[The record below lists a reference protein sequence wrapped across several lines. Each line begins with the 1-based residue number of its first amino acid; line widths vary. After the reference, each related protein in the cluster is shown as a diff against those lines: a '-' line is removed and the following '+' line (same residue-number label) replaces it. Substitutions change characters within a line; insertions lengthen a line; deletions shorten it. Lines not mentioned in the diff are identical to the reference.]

1 MGFKN
6 LIKNFKEIPYK
17 TKTSFT
23 NKISMSTNFI
33 WAILK
38 LIFAGL
44 ISSIFLSISGFYTLC
59 TALAKTAYFD
69 GRRLSK
75 NQLQETKYFKR
86 ISWTIFCGGFLYL
99 FYILRLFISA
109 KVQDYNQIISIAI
122 AAMAFC
128 EIFFSIRGLIKSKKS
143 NDFLLLGLKCIN
155 LSSALSSIVLTQ
167 IALLSVSIS
176 IEKSIV
182 YNTLTGVFVGILIIL
197 ISIFML
203 IKLYKFKEKSF
214 NIIKVRKKYKKMQNL
229 KRFKMQKFIFV
240 KYMK

>member
-23 NKISMSTNFI
+23 NKISMSANFI

-86 ISWTIFCGGFLYL
+86 ISWTIFCGGFLL
-99 FYILRLFISA
+99 S
-109 KVQDYNQIISIAI
+109 
-122 AAMAFC
+122 
-128 EIFFSIRGLIKSKKS
+128 LIH
-143 NDFLLLGLKCIN
+143 I
-155 LSSALSSIVLTQ
+155 
-167 IALLSVSIS
+167 
-176 IEKSIV
+176 
-182 YNTLTGVFVGILIIL
+182 
-197 ISIFML
+197 
-203 IKLYKFKEKSF
+203 
-214 NIIKVRKKYKKMQNL
+214 
-229 KRFKMQKFIFV
+229 
-240 KYMK
+240 